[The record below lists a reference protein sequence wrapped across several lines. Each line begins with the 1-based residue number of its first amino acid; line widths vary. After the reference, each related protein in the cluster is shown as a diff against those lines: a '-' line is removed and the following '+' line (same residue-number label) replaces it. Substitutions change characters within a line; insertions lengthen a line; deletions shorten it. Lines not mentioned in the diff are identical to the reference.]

1 MSVSPHATRA
11 AELFVEWIEL
21 PAQSR
26 SARLR
31 ELVAIEPE
39 LGAELALLLQR
50 FDADPAPPDMA
61 QALGDDLPVGQ
72 HQAGQRLG
80 AYELIEEIGRGGM
93 GAVWRARR
101 VDGQFTQEVAIK
113 RLHPGSATAASAA
126 LLVERFLRE
135 RQALAGLKHPHIAAL
150 LDGGVDVDGL
160 PWFAL
165 ELVEGMPITE
175 FAQRRKLPVSDSVR
189 LLLQA
194 LEAVQFAHQHLI
206 VHRDLKPD
214 NLLVTAAGE
223 LKLLDFGIAKLLDGV
238 DADAR
243 TQTGARVFTP
253 NYAAPEQVEGG
264 DISVATDV
272 YALGVVLFELLVG
285 RRPFVNTGGL
295 QLPQVSVNWRA
306 EAPSK
311 VLAQRQGQLRAAR
324 GLRGDLDTI
333 VLRCL
338 AREPQRR
345 YPTVQA
351 LADDLRRYLDGQPIQ
366 ARPDSGWYRGS
377 KFVRRNPLGVGAA
390 VLGLSL
396 LLAMTAFSVRQA
408 DRAEAEAL
416 RAQEFAASAERERDL
431 ANADSRRQELLREH
445 YANVLN
451 RALLSGTA
459 VEPTALLDLIGQ
471 VDLSAAASDAAA
483 RRSILLGV
491 AELYLVRNDFARAIA
506 LLEPMVAERA
516 MFSASEQVA
525 FAETL
530 ATGYLRTG
538 KPERVDDVLQGGEA
552 AAASLGER
560 RPAALAP
567 LLILRA
573 QWLRSSGQIEA
584 AYNTVQEAAALARTS
599 TTMSPL
605 IHGQLLINA
614 AQTAMAA
621 NHFDAAER
629 MTSEGL
635 KRWADADLTDLIGYR
650 VGQTLL
656 ANLQLLRG
664 QPRLALAA
672 YEQIEAQPDVG
683 ENLPAAAARR
693 SSQARALSSMAR
705 HAEAIVLAQSA
716 SRQFCEA
723 VGSATPDCL
732 RMRLILVDVALA
744 AGESTLGQDELDQVS
759 AIGDAPPAAIVT
771 LLPVYSALLQ
781 LLDAPGPET
790 LRSADQALIAMG
802 ASGPNG
808 PRNALRLRLGAAE
821 RLLASGQESLAQELL
836 ATNLAN
842 AASADA
848 TEGGMDASLLALW
861 RGRRD
866 SAAADHAAAWSALKE
881 QLGPAHPSVLRWQPH
896 TAP

>member
-21 PAQSR
+21 SAQLR

-31 ELVAIEPE
+31 ELSATEPE
-39 LGAELALLLQR
+39 LGAELAALLQR

-61 QALGDDLPVGQ
+61 QALGDDLSVGQ

-165 ELVEGMPITE
+165 ELIAGMPITE
-175 FAQRRKLPVSDSVR
+175 FAQTRELPVSDRVR

-238 DADAR
+238 NADAR

-306 EAPSK
+306 EAPSR
-311 VLAQRQGQLRAAR
+311 VLAQRQLRASR
-324 GLRGDLDTI
+324 ELRGDLDTI

-366 ARPDSGWYRGS
+366 ARPDSAWYRSS

-584 AYNTVQEAAALARTS
+584 AYTTVQEAAALARTS
-599 TTMSPL
+599 ITMSPL

-621 NHFDAAER
+621 NQFEAAAA
-629 MTSEGL
+629 MASEGL
-635 KRWADADLTDLIGYR
+635 ERWADADLSGSIGYR

-705 HAEAIVLAQSA
+705 HAEAIALAQSA
-716 SRQFCEA
+716 SQQFCDA

-744 AGESTLGQDELDQVS
+744 AGESTLGRDELDQVS
-759 AIGDAPPAAIVT
+759 AIAGDAPPAAIVT

-866 SAAADHAAAWSALKE
+866 STAADHAAAWSALKE